1 MYSPS
6 ETLSLREPH
15 SSLVEH
21 QCSRTV
27 HQAPRR
33 ELRGHVL
40 FPHFQFKPCF
50 LTYLNKMVVQKSGKH
65 FWEISHSIITL
76 FVTSLTSNAPPHP
89 LPSVFL
95 KKHRAEREGFF
106 SWMIKCHH
114 ASGTLLAH
122 TCLHQLYV
130 LGKALGLFDSTCL
143 AQIVPFYLFVN
154 FPYTQ
159 ISCWLNRGHHAVG
172 VDGRPGNGASL
183 APLLSEN
190 ISENVWFSESIFM
203 KSSLRTL
210 PHSITPP
217 KSVSNV
223 SLQRENMYFI
233 FFFSFLKV

>member
-1 MYSPS
+1 MYSPR

-27 HQAPRR
+27 HQAPRQ

-122 TCLHQLYV
+122 TCLHLLYV
-130 LGKALGLFDSTCL
+130 LGKVLGLFDSTCL

-172 VDGRPGNGASL
+172 CGWKTWEWGFLGPITFRKYFRERVVL
-183 APLLSEN
+183 WKYFHEKQFEN
-190 ISENVWFSESIFM
+190 TATLHHTTEICLQCES
-203 KSSLRTL
+203 
-210 PHSITPP
+210 P
-217 KSVSNV
+217 KRKYV
-223 SLQRENMYFI
+223 LY